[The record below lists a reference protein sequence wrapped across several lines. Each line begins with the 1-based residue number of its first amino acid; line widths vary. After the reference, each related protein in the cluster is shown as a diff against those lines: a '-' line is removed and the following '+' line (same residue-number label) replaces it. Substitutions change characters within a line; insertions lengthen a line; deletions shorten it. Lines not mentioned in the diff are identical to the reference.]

1 MFLEVLLVYLDMRG
15 VAQGRKVEEHLSD
28 LLNFN
33 LSKISLTET
42 WPGWWWLLLLL
53 SKAGKGS

>member
-15 VAQGRKVEEHLSD
+15 VAQCRKVEEHLLD
-28 LLNFN
+28 LFNFN
-33 LSKISLTET
+33 LSKISLTKT

-53 SKAGKGS
+53 GKAGKGS